1 MKTSNN
7 QLQKRRWKQ
16 AELEDTIKHELIHYE
31 LKDNGKDYHGH
42 GQPFLKRARQLN
54 IVGVGELTR
63 CFSIEEIEHTPRITE
78 FKKIP

>member
-42 GQPFLKRARQLN
+42 GQPFLKRAR
-54 IVGVGELTR
+54 
-63 CFSIEEIEHTPRITE
+63 
-78 FKKIP
+78 